1 MSVVYAPRALLDIEP
16 ILAYI
21 HEHNPQAAHTVSLA
35 IERSVALS
43 AQLPLTG
50 GKTDLANNYRHPL
63 VRFPYTI
70 FYASMRPATVSKSCA
85 SSTARK
91 SRTCAS
97 CRTMRPAIEPWHVVF
112 RFGLVAPPP
121 KIQPCTDYLR
131 SRASVRTYLSIGH
144 LRVTRSAAPAS
155 PGRDATRPGT
165 RQSCRP
171 QCHDDRRRA
180 GT

>member
-121 KIQPCTDYLR
+121 KDPAVYRLLAIPCLGPHISQHWTPESDTIRSTCQPW
-131 SRASVRTYLSIGH
+131 
-144 LRVTRSAAPAS
+144 
-155 PGRDATRPGT
+155 PGRNKARNSTVVPTAMSR
-165 RQSCRP
+165 
-171 QCHDDRRRA
+171 
-180 GT
+180 